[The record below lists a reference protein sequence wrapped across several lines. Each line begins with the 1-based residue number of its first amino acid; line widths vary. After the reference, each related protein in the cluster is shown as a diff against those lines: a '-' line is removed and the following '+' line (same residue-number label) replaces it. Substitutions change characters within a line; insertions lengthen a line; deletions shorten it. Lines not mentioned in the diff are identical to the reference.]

1 MAFRLQQIE
10 IKRWHDA
17 VNLHVNQ
24 LAYLVSNFF
33 HRHPTSNMRQDIW
46 PAIWENDAAQH
57 SWTIHYIIL
66 VFLSAVASSH
76 CASLIKLHFWRGC
89 GDRLCSCL
97 WVKIL
102 WMCRT
107 SARDNIDN
115 ITLHI
120 ISYHWRMSLFG
131 FLRGGEGR
139 FCLIVCKWIHC
150 GCIWRPLVTRMY
162 WERRRK
168 AVAGRSWSE
177 RGSAGWMGCVL
188 EWVTLGWFFQITLLQ
203 AGMNSRHT
211 KEQEK

>member
-46 PAIWENDAAQH
+46 PAIWENIAAQH

-66 VFLSAVASSH
+66 VFLPAVASSH

-107 SARDNIDN
+107 SARDNINN

-120 ISYHWRMSLFG
+120 IYYHGILKGRESHFCLFASEYIVG
-131 FLRGGEGR
+131 VSDVCSWQGCIEKGGEKPWQ
-139 FCLIVCKWIHC
+139 VD
-150 GCIWRPLVTRMY
+150 PD
-162 WERRRK
+162 RREALNGLCTNCYAAK
-168 AVAGRSWSE
+168 V
-177 RGSAGWMGCVL
+177 
-188 EWVTLGWFFQITLLQ
+188 
-203 AGMNSRHT
+203 
-211 KEQEK
+211 

>member
-131 FLRGGEGR
+131 FLGGGR
-139 FCLIVCKWIHC
+139 VAFACLQ
-150 GCIWRPLVTRMY
+150 MN
-162 WERRRK
+162 
-168 AVAGRSWSE
+168 
-177 RGSAGWMGCVL
+177 
-188 EWVTLGWFFQITLLQ
+188 TLHYAAIP
-203 AGMNSRHT
+203 M
-211 KEQEK
+211 

>member
-10 IKRWHDA
+10 IKRWHDD

-66 VFLSAVASSH
+66 VFLSAAASSN
-76 CASLIKLHFWRGC
+76 CASLIKIHFWTGWVV
-89 GDRLCSCL
+89 GGGSSLLLFASEDIVGVSDVCS
-97 WVKIL
+97 WQYKQY
-102 WMCRT
+102 
-107 SARDNIDN
+107 N
-115 ITLHI
+115 ITYYIL
-120 ISYHWRMSLFG
+120 SWSFKREGGSL
-131 FLRGGEGR
+131 L
-139 FCLIVCKWIHC
+139 LVCKWIHC
-150 GCIWRPLVTRMY
+150 GCIWRLLVTSMY

-177 RGSAGWMGCVL
+177 RGS
-188 EWVTLGWFFQITLLQ
+188 EWVVYKLLCCK
-203 AGMNSRHT
+203 SVSDS
-211 KEQEK
+211 E